1 IKVKNIRLPDY
12 RMAEDGGRRTENGV
26 IRIQRVSKNRLT
38 VDCDCVQVR
47 GSFPGFTRA
56 CVNSR
61 AKHLPF
67 EIEISSKQGK
77 CEAACRLSQWVISCH
92 TTLLSLYRPAI
103 LCGSVTRN

>member
-1 IKVKNIRLPDY
+1 
-12 RMAEDGGRRTENGV
+12 M

-77 CEAACRLSQWVISCH
+77 CEAACRLSLGGIYSDSTLISCNC
-92 TTLLSLYRPAI
+92 PAI